1 MPGSGSIP
9 RTPASPRDARDPFQ
23 AGEFF
28 GDVVARHRVSEITL
42 TELHHRARRSFP
54 RHSHEHTYFCL
65 LLAGGYAEE
74 IAGRSVPQRPMTV
87 AFHPAGI
94 EHRDEVGEGGARF
107 FGVEVGTRWIE
118 RLREEAKAP
127 LDFATLGAGDGV
139 WLSARLHRELWRR
152 EESSPLVIEGLVLE
166 LLAAVCRELRPLGR
180 RPPGW
185 VARIEELLREG
196 FRESWTLDGLAA
208 EAGVHPVHL
217 SRAFRRFHGRTPGE
231 YLLDL
236 RVRHVCERLADPDIP
251 LADLALE
258 AGFADQ
264 SHCTRVFKRLT
275 GTTPG
280 AFRASS
286 EPRKASR
293 DIVEK

>member
-1 MPGSGSIP
+1 MSG
-9 RTPASPRDARDPFQ
+9 TKAMPRDAREPFQ

-28 GDVVARHRVSEITL
+28 GEVAVRHRVSEITL
-42 TELHHRARRSFP
+42 TELRHPARRSFP

-74 IAGRSVPQRPMTV
+74 IAGRSIPQRPMTV
-87 AFHPAGI
+87 AFHPAGM

-107 FGVEVGTRWIE
+107 FGIELGTRWIE

-127 LDFATLGAGDGV
+127 VAFATLEAGDGV
-139 WLSARLHRELWRR
+139 WLASRLHRELRRR
-152 EESSPLVIEGLVLE
+152 EEASALVIEGLVLE
-166 LLAAVCRELRPLGR
+166 LLAATCRELRPVDR

-185 VARIEELLREG
+185 LGRIEEMLREG
-196 FRESWTLDGLAA
+196 FRESWTLDALAA

-217 SRAFRRFHGRTPGE
+217 SRAFRRFRGRTPGE
-231 YLLDL
+231 YLLEL
-236 RVRHVCERLADPDIP
+236 RVRHVCERLADPALP

-264 SHCTRVFKRLT
+264 SHCNRVFKRLT

-280 AFRASS
+280 AFRAGVVSS
-286 EPRKASR
+286 
-293 DIVEK
+293 